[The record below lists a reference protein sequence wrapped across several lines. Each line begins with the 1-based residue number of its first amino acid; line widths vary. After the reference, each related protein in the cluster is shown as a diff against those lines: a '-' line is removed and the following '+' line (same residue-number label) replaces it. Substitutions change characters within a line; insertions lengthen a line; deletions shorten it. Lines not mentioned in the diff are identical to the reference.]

1 MAVTHTQAQTIRNK
15 RLLEERDP
23 AVRRRNHDELR
34 RQAEDPALARNSC
47 CEPHCLKACARPS
60 RFPEGEGPMKRAAL
74 FLAAFAATSISVSP
88 TRAEWPDRPIK
99 MVVPFSAGSSS
110 DTIARIVA
118 VKMGERL
125 GQQVIVENRVGGST
139 IIGTD
144 AVAKSAADGYTLLL
158 ANTTTHA
165 ASAALNATLPFD
177 PVKDFAPVAMIGVSP
192 FVLIGATQVAA
203 PTLQDFVALAKQ
215 KPSSLSYASAGT
227 GTLAH
232 LAGELFKRKA
242 GVDVTHVPYR
252 GSAQSMIDLMQGRID
267 LSVSTIPPTLQH
279 IRDGK
284 LRAFAT
290 MSEKRNVMLP
300 DTPTVAEAGVPG
312 CEAALWTA
320 IVVPAGVPA
329 DVIKRLNAAVL
340 AAVATP
346 EIQQAFT
353 IQGVDP
359 EPGPPEA
366 VSERIKADIVKWKD
380 VVTAAKITGGQ

>member
-1 MAVTHTQAQTIRNK
+1 MRMVF
-15 RLLEERDP
+15 LLASVATAFIGGIP
-23 AVRRRNHDELR
+23 A
-34 RQAEDPALARNSC
+34 
-47 CEPHCLKACARPS
+47 
-60 RFPEGEGPMKRAAL
+60 
-74 FLAAFAATSISVSP
+74 
-88 TRAEWPDRPIK
+88 RAEWPDRPIK
-99 MVVPFSAGSSS
+99 MIVPFSAGSSS

-118 VKMGERL
+118 IKMSERL
-125 GQQVIVENRVGGST
+125 GQQVVVENRVGGST

-144 AVAKSAADGYTLLL
+144 SVAKSAPDGYTLQL

-203 PTLQDFVALAKQ
+203 PTLKDFVVLAKA
-215 KPSSLSYASAGT
+215 KPGSLSYASAGT

-232 LAGELFKRKA
+232 LAGELFKNKA
-242 GVDVTHVPYR
+242 GIEVTHVPYR

-279 IRDGK
+279 IREGK
-284 LRAFAT
+284 LRALAT
-290 MSEKRNVMLP
+290 MSEKRNASLP
-300 DTPTVAEAGVPG
+300 EVPTVAEAGVPG

-320 IVVPAGVPA
+320 VVAPAGVPA
-329 DVIKRLNAAVL
+329 DIIKKLNAAVL

-346 EIQQAFT
+346 EIRQALT

-366 VSERIKADIVKWKD
+366 VGERIKADILKWKD
-380 VVTAAKITGGQ
+380 VVAAAKITGTQ

>member
-1 MAVTHTQAQTIRNK
+1 MMRVAI
-15 RLLEERDP
+15 
-23 AVRRRNHDELR
+23 
-34 RQAEDPALARNSC
+34 
-47 CEPHCLKACARPS
+47 
-60 RFPEGEGPMKRAAL
+60 
-74 FLAAFAATSISVSP
+74 LAAMAAASIGATSAQ
-88 TRAEWPDRPIK
+88 AEWPDRPIK

-118 VKMGERL
+118 IKMGERL
-125 GQQVIVENRVGGST
+125 GQQVVVENRVGGST

-144 AVAKSAADGYTLLL
+144 SVAKSPPDGYTLEL

-165 ASAALNATLPFD
+165 ASAALNANLPFD
-177 PVKDFAPVAMIGVSP
+177 PIKDFAPIAMIGSSP

-203 PTLQDFVALAKQ
+203 PTLKDFVAMAKA
-215 KPSSLSYASAGT
+215 KPGSLSYASAGT

-242 GVDVTHVPYR
+242 DVEVTHVPYR
-252 GSAQSMIDLMQGRID
+252 GSAQSMIDLMQGRIE

-279 IRDGK
+279 IREGK
-284 LRAFAT
+284 LRAYAV
-290 MSEKRNVMLP
+290 MSEKRNAAMP
-300 DTPTVAEAGVPG
+300 DVPTVAEAGVPG

-329 DVIKRLNAAVL
+329 DIIRKLNAAVL

-346 EIQQAFT
+346 EIQQALT

-359 EPGPPEA
+359 EPGTPEA
-366 VSERIKADIVKWKD
+366 VSARIKADIVKWKD
-380 VVTAAKITGGQ
+380 VVAAAKITGAQ

>member
-1 MAVTHTQAQTIRNK
+1 MMRMT
-15 RLLEERDP
+15 LL
-23 AVRRRNHDELR
+23 LI
-34 RQAEDPALARNSC
+34 
-47 CEPHCLKACARPS
+47 
-60 RFPEGEGPMKRAAL
+60 
-74 FLAAFAATSISVSP
+74 AATSIGINAA
-88 TRAEWPDRPIK
+88 RAEWPDRPIK
-99 MVVPFSAGSSS
+99 MIVPFSAGSSS

-118 VKMGERL
+118 AKMGERL
-125 GQQVIVENRVGGST
+125 GQQLVVENRVGGST

-144 AVAKSAADGYTLLL
+144 AVAKSVPDGYTLLL
-158 ANTTTHA
+158 ANTTAHA

-192 FVLIGATQVAA
+192 FVLIGAPQVSA
-203 PTLQDFVALAKQ
+203 PTLKDFVTLAKA
-215 KPSSLSYASAGT
+215 KPGSLSYASAGT

-242 GVDVTHVPYR
+242 GIDVTHVPYR

-279 IRDGK
+279 IREGK
-284 LRAFAT
+284 LRGLAT
-290 MSEKRNVMLP
+290 MSERRNVSLP
-300 DTPTVAEAGVPG
+300 DTPTVAEAGIPG

-320 IVVPAGVPA
+320 IMVPAGVPA
-329 DVIKRLNAAVL
+329 DIVKRLNAAVL
-340 AAVATP
+340 AVVATS
-346 EIQQAFT
+346 EINQALT

-380 VVTAAKITGGQ
+380 VVAAAKITGTQ

>member
-1 MAVTHTQAQTIRNK
+1 
-15 RLLEERDP
+15 
-23 AVRRRNHDELR
+23 
-34 RQAEDPALARNSC
+34 
-47 CEPHCLKACARPS
+47 
-60 RFPEGEGPMKRAAL
+60 MKRAAL
-74 FLAAFAATSISVSP
+74 LVTFVAATLIGGSP
-88 TRAEWPDRPIK
+88 ARAEWPDRPIK
-99 MVVPFSAGSSS
+99 MIVPFSAGSSS

-118 VKMGERL
+118 IKMGERL
-125 GQQVIVENRVGGST
+125 GQQVVVENRVGGST

-144 AVAKSAADGYTLLL
+144 SVAKSAPDGYTLEL

-177 PVKDFAPVAMIGVSP
+177 PVRDFAPVAMIGVSP
-192 FVLIGATQVAA
+192 FVLIGATQVTAT
-203 PTLQDFVALAKQ
+203 TLKDFVALAKA
-215 KPSSLSYASAGT
+215 KPGSLSYASAGT

-232 LAGELFKRKA
+232 LAGELFKSKA
-242 GVDVTHVPYR
+242 GIEVTHVPYR

-290 MSEKRNVMLP
+290 MSEKRNASLP
-300 DTPTVAEAGVPG
+300 EVPTVAEAGVPG
-312 CEAALWTA
+312 CEVALWTA
-320 IVVPAGVPA
+320 VVVPAGVPA
-329 DVIKRLNAAVL
+329 DIIKRLNAAVV

-346 EIQQAFT
+346 DIQQALT

-380 VVTAAKITGGQ
+380 VVATAKITGAQ

>member
-1 MAVTHTQAQTIRNK
+1 LTFVA
-15 RLLEERDP
+15 
-23 AVRRRNHDELR
+23 
-34 RQAEDPALARNSC
+34 
-47 CEPHCLKACARPS
+47 
-60 RFPEGEGPMKRAAL
+60 AAL
-74 FLAAFAATSISVSP
+74 IGGSSA
-88 TRAEWPDRPIK
+88 RAEWPDRPIK
-99 MVVPFSAGSSS
+99 MIVPFSAGSSS

-118 VKMGERL
+118 IKMGERL
-125 GQQVIVENRVGGST
+125 GQQVVVENRVGGST

-144 AVAKSAADGYTLLL
+144 SVAKSTPDGYTLQL

-203 PTLQDFVALAKQ
+203 PTLKDFVALAKA
-215 KPSSLSYASAGT
+215 KPGSLSYASAGT

-232 LAGELFKRKA
+232 LAGELFKNKA
-242 GVDVTHVPYR
+242 GIEVTHVPYR

-279 IRDGK
+279 IREGK
-284 LRAFAT
+284 LRAFAV
-290 MSEKRNVMLP
+290 MSEKRNASLREV
-300 DTPTVAEAGVPG
+300 PTVAEAGVPG

-320 IVVPAGVPA
+320 VVAPAGVPA
-329 DVIKRLNAAVL
+329 DIIKRLNAAVL

-346 EIQQAFT
+346 DIRQALT
-353 IQGVDP
+353 VQGVDL

-366 VSERIKADIVKWKD
+366 VGERIKADILKWKD
-380 VVTAAKITGGQ
+380 VVAAAKITGAQ

>member
-1 MAVTHTQAQTIRNK
+1 M
-15 RLLEERDP
+15 
-23 AVRRRNHDELR
+23 
-34 RQAEDPALARNSC
+34 
-47 CEPHCLKACARPS
+47 RPT
-60 RFPEGEGPMKRAAL
+60 L
-74 FLAAFAATSISVSP
+74 FLAILATASLGASP
-88 TRAEWPDRPIK
+88 ARAEWPDRPIK
-99 MVVPFSAGSSS
+99 MIVPFSAGSSS
-110 DTIARIVA
+110 DTIGRLVA

-125 GQQVIVENRVGGST
+125 GQQVVVENRVGGST

-144 AVAKSAADGYTLLL
+144 SVAKSAPDGYTLEL

-177 PVKDFAPVAMIGVSP
+177 PIKDFAPVAMLGVSP
-192 FVLIGATQVAA
+192 FVLIGATQVEAK
-203 PTLQDFVALAKQ
+203 TLQDFVVLAKAR
-215 KPSSLSYASAGT
+215 PGSLSYASAGT

-242 GVDVTHVPYR
+242 GIEVTHVPYR

-279 IRDGK
+279 IREGK

-290 MSEKRNVMLP
+290 MSEKRNGSLP
-300 DTPTVAEAGVPG
+300 DVPTVAEAGVPG

-329 DVIKRLNAAVL
+329 DIIRRLNAAVL
-340 AAVATP
+340 AAVAAP
-346 EIQQAFT
+346 EIRQALT

-366 VSERIKADIVKWKD
+366 VAERIKADIVKWKD
-380 VVTAAKITGGQ
+380 VVAAAKITGTQ

>member
-1 MAVTHTQAQTIRNK
+1 MRMAFILASV
-15 RLLEERDP
+15 
-23 AVRRRNHDELR
+23 AV
-34 RQAEDPALARNSC
+34 A
-47 CEPHCLKACARPS
+47 ACIGGSSA
-60 RFPEGEGPMKRAAL
+60 
-74 FLAAFAATSISVSP
+74 
-88 TRAEWPDRPIK
+88 RAEWPDRPIK
-99 MVVPFSAGSSS
+99 MIVPFSAGSSS

-118 VKMGERL
+118 AKMGERL
-125 GQQVIVENRVGGST
+125 GQQVVVENRVGGST

-144 AVAKSAADGYTLLL
+144 SVAKSAPDGYTLQL

-165 ASAALNATLPFD
+165 ASVALNATLPFD

-192 FVLIGATQVAA
+192 FVLIGTTQVAA
-203 PTLQDFVALAKQ
+203 TTLKDFVALAKA
-215 KPSSLSYASAGT
+215 KPGSLSYASAGT

-232 LAGELFKRKA
+232 LAGELFKSKA
-242 GVDVTHVPYR
+242 GIEVTHVPYR

-279 IRDGK
+279 IREGK

-290 MSEKRNVMLP
+290 MSEKRNASLP
-300 DTPTVAEAGVPG
+300 EVPTVAEAGVPG

-320 IVVPAGVPA
+320 VVVPAGVSA
-329 DVIKRLNAAVL
+329 AIIKRLNAAVV

-346 EIQQAFT
+346 DIQQALT

-366 VSERIKADIVKWKD
+366 VGERIKADILKWKD
-380 VVTAAKITGGQ
+380 VVAAAKITGTQ

>member
-1 MAVTHTQAQTIRNK
+1 
-15 RLLEERDP
+15 
-23 AVRRRNHDELR
+23 
-34 RQAEDPALARNSC
+34 
-47 CEPHCLKACARPS
+47 
-60 RFPEGEGPMKRAAL
+60 MKRAAF
-74 FLAAFAATSISVSP
+74 FLAAFVATSISVSP

-99 MVVPFSAGSSS
+99 MIVPFSAGSSS

-118 VKMGERL
+118 IKMGERL
-125 GQQVIVENRVGGST
+125 GQQVVVENRVGGST

-144 AVAKSAADGYTLLL
+144 AVAKSVPDGYTLLL

-177 PVKDFAPVAMIGVSP
+177 PVKDFAPVAMVGVSP

-203 PTLQDFVALAKQ
+203 PTLKDFVALAKQ
-215 KPSSLSYASAGT
+215 TPGWLSYASAGT

-242 GVDVTHVPYR
+242 GIDVTHVPYR
-252 GSAQSMIDLMQGRID
+252 GSAQSMVDLMQGRID

-279 IRDGK
+279 IREGK

-290 MSEKRNVMLP
+290 MSEKRNAMLP

-329 DVIKRLNAAVL
+329 DVIQRLNAAVL

-346 EIQQAFT
+346 EIQQALT

-359 EPGPPEA
+359 EPGPPEM

>member
-1 MAVTHTQAQTIRNK
+1 MRVAFLLAFVAVA
-15 RLLEERDP
+15 
-23 AVRRRNHDELR
+23 
-34 RQAEDPALARNSC
+34 
-47 CEPHCLKACARPS
+47 ACIGGSSA
-60 RFPEGEGPMKRAAL
+60 
-74 FLAAFAATSISVSP
+74 
-88 TRAEWPDRPIK
+88 RAEWPDRPIK
-99 MVVPFSAGSSS
+99 MIVPFSAGSSS

-118 VKMGERL
+118 AKMGERL
-125 GQQVIVENRVGGST
+125 GQQIVVENRVGGST

-144 AVAKSAADGYTLLL
+144 SVAKSAPDGYTLEL

-177 PVKDFAPVAMIGVSP
+177 PVRDFAPVAMIGVSP
-192 FVLIGATQVAA
+192 FVLIGATQVTAT
-203 PTLQDFVALAKQ
+203 TLKDFVALAKA
-215 KPSSLSYASAGT
+215 KPGSLSYASAGT

-232 LAGELFKRKA
+232 LACELFKSKA
-242 GVDVTHVPYR
+242 GIEVTHVPYR

-279 IRDGK
+279 IREGK

-290 MSEKRNVMLP
+290 MSEKRNASLP
-300 DTPTVAEAGVPG
+300 EVPTVAEAGVPG

-320 IVVPAGVPA
+320 VVVPAGVPA
-329 DVIKRLNAAVL
+329 DIIKRLNAAVV

-346 EIQQAFT
+346 DIQQALT

-380 VVTAAKITGGQ
+380 VVATAKITGAQ

>member
-1 MAVTHTQAQTIRNK
+1 MRMVF
-15 RLLEERDP
+15 LL
-23 AVRRRNHDELR
+23 ASV
-34 RQAEDPALARNSC
+34 A
-47 CEPHCLKACARPS
+47 
-60 RFPEGEGPMKRAAL
+60 
-74 FLAAFAATSISVSP
+74 AAFIGGSP
-88 TRAEWPDRPIK
+88 ARAEWPDRPIK
-99 MVVPFSAGSSS
+99 MIVPFSAGSSS

-125 GQQVIVENRVGGST
+125 GQQVVVENRVGGST

-144 AVAKSAADGYTLLL
+144 SVAKSAPDGYTLEL

-203 PTLQDFVALAKQ
+203 PTLKDFITLAKS
-215 KPSSLSYASAGT
+215 KPGSLSYASAGT

-242 GVDVTHVPYR
+242 GIEVTHVPYR
-252 GSAQSMIDLMQGRID
+252 GSAQSMVDLMQGRID

-279 IRDGK
+279 IREGK
-284 LRAFAT
+284 LRALAT
-290 MSEKRNVMLP
+290 MSEKRNASLP
-300 DTPTVAEAGVPG
+300 EVPTVAEAGVPG

-329 DVIKRLNAAVL
+329 DIIKRLNAAVL

-346 EIQQAFT
+346 EIQQALT

-380 VVTAAKITGGQ
+380 VVAAAKITGAQ

>member
-1 MAVTHTQAQTIRNK
+1 MRMAFILASV
-15 RLLEERDP
+15 
-23 AVRRRNHDELR
+23 AV
-34 RQAEDPALARNSC
+34 A
-47 CEPHCLKACARPS
+47 ACIGGSSA
-60 RFPEGEGPMKRAAL
+60 
-74 FLAAFAATSISVSP
+74 
-88 TRAEWPDRPIK
+88 RAEWPDRPIK
-99 MVVPFSAGSSS
+99 MIVPFSAGSSS

-118 VKMGERL
+118 AKMGERL
-125 GQQVIVENRVGGST
+125 GQQIVVENRVGGST

-144 AVAKSAADGYTLLL
+144 SVAKSAPDGYTLEL

-177 PVKDFAPVAMIGVSP
+177 PVRDFAPIAMIGVSP
-192 FVLIGATQVAA
+192 FVLIGATQVTAT
-203 PTLQDFVALAKQ
+203 TLKDFVALAKA
-215 KPSSLSYASAGT
+215 KPGSLSYASAGT

-232 LAGELFKRKA
+232 LAGELFKSKA
-242 GVDVTHVPYR
+242 GIEVTHVPYR

-279 IRDGK
+279 IREGK

-290 MSEKRNVMLP
+290 MSEKRNASLP
-300 DTPTVAEAGVPG
+300 EVPTVAEAGVPG

-320 IVVPAGVPA
+320 VVVPAGVPA
-329 DVIKRLNAAVL
+329 DIIKRLNAAVV

-346 EIQQAFT
+346 DIQQALT

-380 VVTAAKITGGQ
+380 VVATAKITGAQ

>member
-1 MAVTHTQAQTIRNK
+1 M
-15 RLLEERDP
+15 
-23 AVRRRNHDELR
+23 
-34 RQAEDPALARNSC
+34 
-47 CEPHCLKACARPS
+47 
-60 RFPEGEGPMKRAAL
+60 MRAAL
-74 FLAAFAATSISVSP
+74 LLTFVAATIIGGSP
-88 TRAEWPDRPIK
+88 ARAEWPDRPIK
-99 MVVPFSAGSSS
+99 MIVPFSAGSSS

-118 VKMGERL
+118 IKMGERL
-125 GQQVIVENRVGGST
+125 GQQVVVENRVGGST

-144 AVAKSAADGYTLLL
+144 SVAKSAADGYTLLP

-192 FVLIGATQVAA
+192 FVLIGATQVSAS
-203 PTLQDFVALAKQ
+203 TLKDFVALAKA
-215 KPSSLSYASAGT
+215 KPGSLSSASAGT

-279 IRDGK
+279 IREGK
-284 LRAFAT
+284 LRALAT

-300 DTPTVAEAGVPG
+300 DVPTVAEAGVPG
-312 CEAALWTA
+312 CEAGLWTA
-320 IVVPAGVPA
+320 LVVPMGTPPDIVT
-329 DVIKRLNAAVL
+329 KLNRTML
-340 AAVATP
+340 AVANTP
-346 EIQQAFT
+346 EVQESLK

-359 EPGPPEA
+359 EP
-366 VSERIKADIVKWKD
+366 
-380 VVTAAKITGGQ
+380 

>member
-1 MAVTHTQAQTIRNK
+1 MI
-15 RLLEERDP
+15 
-23 AVRRRNHDELR
+23 
-34 RQAEDPALARNSC
+34 
-47 CEPHCLKACARPS
+47 
-60 RFPEGEGPMKRAAL
+60 
-74 FLAAFAATSISVSP
+74 
-88 TRAEWPDRPIK
+88 
-99 MVVPFSAGSSS
+99 VPFSAGSSS
-110 DTIARIVA
+110 DTIARIIA

-125 GQQVIVENRVGGST
+125 GQQVVVENRVGGST

-144 AVAKSAADGYTLLL
+144 SVAKSAPDGYTLEL

-203 PTLQDFVALAKQ
+203 PTLKDFVALAKA
-215 KPSSLSYASAGT
+215 KPGSLSYASAGT

-232 LAGELFKRKA
+232 LAGELFKHKA
-242 GVDVTHVPYR
+242 GIEVTHVPYR

-279 IRDGK
+279 IREGK

-290 MSEKRNVMLP
+290 MSEKRNASLP
-300 DTPTVAEAGVPG
+300 EVPTVAEAGVPG

-320 IVVPAGVPA
+320 VVVPTGVPA
-329 DVIKRLNAAVL
+329 DIIKKLNAAVL
-340 AAVATP
+340 AAVAMP
-346 EIQQAFT
+346 DIQQALT
-353 IQGVDP
+353 IQGVDL

-366 VSERIKADIVKWKD
+366 VGERIKADILKWKD
-380 VVTAAKITGGQ
+380 VVAAAKITGTQ

>member
-1 MAVTHTQAQTIRNK
+1 MVF
-15 RLLEERDP
+15 LL
-23 AVRRRNHDELR
+23 ASV
-34 RQAEDPALARNSC
+34 
-47 CEPHCLKACARPS
+47 
-60 RFPEGEGPMKRAAL
+60 
-74 FLAAFAATSISVSP
+74 AFAFIGGSP
-88 TRAEWPDRPIK
+88 AYAEWPDRPIK
-99 MVVPFSAGSSS
+99 MIVPFSAGSSS

-118 VKMGERL
+118 IKMGERL
-125 GQQVIVENRVGGST
+125 GQQVVVENRVGGST

-144 AVAKSAADGYTLLL
+144 SVAKSAPDGYTLQL

-165 ASAALNATLPFD
+165 ASVALNATLPFD

-203 PTLQDFVALAKQ
+203 PTLKEFVALAKAR
-215 KPSSLSYASAGT
+215 PGSLSYASAGT

-232 LAGELFKRKA
+232 LAGELFKNKA
-242 GVDVTHVPYR
+242 GIEVTHVPYR

-279 IRDGK
+279 IREGK

-290 MSEKRNVMLP
+290 MSEKRNASLP
-300 DTPTVAEAGVPG
+300 EVPTVAEAGVPG

-320 IVVPAGVPA
+320 VVVPAGVPA
-329 DVIKRLNAAVL
+329 DIIKKLNTAVL

-346 EIQQAFT
+346 DIRQALT

-366 VSERIKADIVKWKD
+366 VGERIKADIVKWKD
-380 VVTAAKITGGQ
+380 VVAAAKITGTQ